1 MSRAKDHPVD
11 ADGSAAVGAVELDV
25 EGLLFDLDGVLV
37 DSTVAI
43 GRHWRQFGEWYGLGP
58 DSWLQVTHGR
68 RALDT
73 IVAFADRLPVAPEKA
88 FERYEVLE
96 VEDQEGVVAL
106 PGAAELL
113 SRLPSEKWAVV
124 TSGSANVATARLRA
138 AGLPHPQ
145 VLVCAQ
151 DVVAGKPDPAPYER
165 GAFRLGV
172 AAGQALAV
180 EDAPAGLASARDA
193 GCRTLAVITTHTA
206 SELTSADFVCAGL
219 SSVEAS
225 GADRRLMHLRIS
237 VLFSRDLAPDG
248 DAGTSLTAN
257 AALAKGS
264 PLVN

>member
-1 MSRAKDHPVD
+1 M
-11 ADGSAAVGAVELDV
+11 
-25 EGLLFDLDGVLV
+25 
-37 DSTVAI
+37 
-43 GRHWRQFGEWYGLGP
+43 
-58 DSWLQVTHGR
+58 
-68 RALDT
+68 
-73 IVAFADRLPVAPEKA
+73 AFADRLPVAPEKA

>member
-1 MSRAKDHPVD
+1 VSRAPDHPVD
-11 ADGSAAVGAVELDV
+11 ANGSAAVGAVELDV

-43 GRHWRQFGEWYGLGP
+43 GRHWRQFAEWYGLGP
-58 DSWLQVTHGR
+58 DSLLQVTHGR

-73 IVAFADRLPVAPEKA
+73 IVAFADRLPVAPEEA

-106 PGAAELL
+106 PGAVELL
-113 SRLPSEKWAVV
+113 SCLPSEKWAVV

-165 GAFRLGV
+165 GAFRLRV

-206 SELTSADFVCAGL
+206 SELASADFVCAGL
-219 SSVEAS
+219 SSVKAS
-225 GADRRLMHLRIS
+225 DADRRLMHLRIS
-237 VLFSRDLAPDG
+237 VVSRRDLVPDG
-248 DAGTSLTAN
+248 DAGASLGAN
-257 AALAKGS
+257 TALAKGS